1 MTESA
6 FRIPESAR
14 TLVPV
19 IDTDLPRLRMPTW
32 YRRMCASWSKAV
44 WRGQMTPAE
53 EAMLPVFHR
62 AALDEA
68 LAKRAA

>member
-1 MTESA
+1 MTFE
-6 FRIPESAR
+6 IPESAR

-32 YRRMCASWSKAV
+32 YRRLCEKQARAAWL
-44 WRGQMTPAE
+44 GQITEGEQAHLPAI
-53 EAMLPVFHR
+53 HR